1 MPLQFFNYKT
11 VDRILVQVQVQD
23 LLVTYTIIQRVF
35 VTGMTRRE
43 TFGSKC
49 KLFIII
55 HGQYRQG
62 RAGANGYGIDKT
74 EE

>member
-1 MPLQFFNYKT
+1 MIVTITEAHNRNTFNLCY
-11 VDRILVQVQVQD
+11 VPEI
-23 LLVTYTIIQRVF
+23 

>member
-1 MPLQFFNYKT
+1 MNTKT
-11 VDRILVQVQVQD
+11 
-23 LLVTYTIIQRVF
+23 

-49 KLFIII
+49 KLFNRR

-74 EE
+74 AE

>member
-1 MPLQFFNYKT
+1 MSFVNIHPFLSFRSATHSKKSW
-11 VDRILVQVQVQD
+11 DRSNLGLV
-23 LLVTYTIIQRVF
+23 

-49 KLFIII
+49 KLFINI